1 MNQLTI
7 IAHSENLCT
16 IAKTARKCLQAS
28 PYHILRRISCDCKNG
43 VLTLK
48 GRVFSFHEKQI
59 AQETVSSIEGATL
72 VVNEIEVD

>member
-59 AQETVSSIEGATL
+59 AQETVTGIKGMTQ
-72 VVNEIEVD
+72 VVNQIDVD